1 MALRRAQRGTRVLV
15 VSLVMTSLLT
25 ITLDYREGQS
35 GPFEAMGRVLFS
47 VVGPMQE
54 AVAKIFHPVG
64 SFFSGIAHVGSL
76 ESENRRL
83 TNQIRTLKAQNSQA
97 TNLERQLTELQ
108 QLIDIKQRLNLAS
121 SAGAN
126 VIGSSIGNFEW
137 SVNIDVGSHD
147 GIGVGMPVLAANGLV
162 GHVIEVTGCCSKVQL
177 IIDPQS
183 AVAARLSSTGGTGL
197 IVGQRNQDLQMQLVA
212 PDADVPAG
220 EDVVTSGYQGGLY
233 PPGIPI
239 GIVSHVYSQQ
249 GGLSKIIQVRPAV
262 DFSALEFVLVIT
274 NRTTP

>member
-15 VSLVMTSLLT
+15 VSLVMASLLT
-25 ITLDYREGQS
+25 ITLDYREGQT

-108 QLIDIKQRLNLAS
+108 QLIGIKQRLNLAS
-121 SAGAN
+121 SVGAN

-137 SVNIDVGSHD
+137 SVNIDVGSRD

-212 PDADVPAG
+212 PDADVSAG